1 MEHQIEIQKLRDALT
16 KKTTELAE
24 EKAKVKSVPLVSGV
38 TDPDEQSLLSNKAK
52 ERMRIL
58 LQQAD
63 ESGGLCSA
71 KVLGSLSLAAI
82 GSLLLLIVLL
92 RGGGSEQQTSTKN
105 DHLFGASTTS
115 SFTGISDNGAIDGLN
130 IPTNFGAGASQTLA
144 QAVPQAMVTPTP
156 VKTIPQPVPVNPSGG
171 YKCPGNIS
179 VKHCLSAAG
188 RHQAARIGQSCKTQQ
203 RYCVYNKQS
212 GAFIER
218 TRCGDVDP
226 APC

>member
-1 MEHQIEIQKLRDALT
+1 MEHQIEIQKLRDALA

-38 TDPDEQSLLSNKAK
+38 ADPEEQSLLSNKAK

-82 GSLLLLIVLL
+82 GCLLLLIVLF
-92 RGGGSEQQTSTKN
+92 RGGGSGQQTSTKN
-105 DHLFGASTTS
+105 DLFGASTTS
-115 SFTGISDNGAIDGLN
+115 SFAGISDNGVVGGSN
-130 IPTNFGAGASQTLA
+130 TPTNFGAGASQTLP

-171 YKCPGNIS
+171 YKCPRGVS
-179 VKHCLSAAG
+179 GKWCFSAAG
-188 RHQAARIGQSCKTQQ
+188 RHNKNSAMCPTLM
-203 RYCVYNKQS
+203 RYCVFNKKT
-212 GAFIER
+212 GDFIER
-218 TRCGDVDP
+218 TRCGDVYP

>member
-1 MEHQIEIQKLRDALT
+1 MEHQIEIQKLRDALA

-24 EKAKVKSVPLVSGV
+24 EKAKVKLVPLVSGV
-38 TDPDEQSLLSNKAK
+38 AEPDEQSLLSNKAK

-58 LQQAD
+58 LQQAE
-63 ESGGLCSA
+63 ESGGMCSA

-82 GSLLLLIVLL
+82 GCLLLLIVLF
-92 RGGGSEQQTSTKN
+92 RGGSSVQQTTTKN
-105 DHLFGASTTS
+105 DLFGASTTS
-115 SFTGISDNGAIDGLN
+115 SFSGMSDNGVIGESN
-130 IPTNFGAGASQTLA
+130 IPTNFGAGASQTLP

-171 YKCPGNIS
+171 YKCPGSIS
-179 VKHCLSAAG
+179 VKHCFSAAG
-188 RHQAARIGQSCKTQQ
+188 RHQAARIIQGCKNQQ
-203 RYCVYNKQS
+203 RYCVYSKQS

-218 TRCGDVDP
+218 TRCGDVYP

>member
-1 MEHQIEIQKLRDALT
+1 MEHQVEIQKLRDALS

-24 EKAKVKSVPLVSGV
+24 EKAKFKSVPLVSGV
-38 TDPDEQSLLSNKAK
+38 ADPEEQSLLSSKAK

-58 LQQAD
+58 LQQAE

-82 GSLLLLIVLL
+82 GCLLLLIVLF
-92 RGGGSEQQTSTKN
+92 RGGGSGQQTSTKN
-105 DHLFGASTTS
+105 DLFGASTTS
-115 SFTGISDNGAIDGLN
+115 SFSGMSDNGAIGGSN
-130 IPTNFGAGASQTLA
+130 IPTSLGAGASQTLP
-144 QAVPQAMVTPTP
+144 QAIPQAMVTPTP

-171 YKCPGNIS
+171 YKCPGSIS
-179 VKHCLSAAG
+179 VKYCFSSVG
-188 RHQAARIGQSCKTQQ
+188 RHVSAKIKNGCATQA
-203 RYCVYNKQS
+203 RYCVYNRQS

-218 TRCGDVDP
+218 TRCGDVYP